1 MEGSSA
7 EAPGPF
13 SVSQGEIDAELC
25 RGSGYQDGKLRI
37 YAMYLGMP
45 DTKAALAFLKR
56 EYGSYYGHS
65 QTYQDGSSGI
75 VNYSPKGITFQRFSP
90 SGSFSITWN
99 RAAARLKELVSGQ
112 DYFTPA
118 EKERWDAIVR

>member
-1 MEGSSA
+1 MAQEELFSYGFTSA
-7 EAPGPF
+7 TDAGTKVNYIQHYEDLYE
-13 SVSQGEIDAELC
+13 SGEL
-25 RGSGYQDGKLRI
+25 KLRI

-99 RAAARLKELVSGQ
+99 RAAARLK
-112 DYFTPA
+112 A
-118 EKERWDAIVR
+118 